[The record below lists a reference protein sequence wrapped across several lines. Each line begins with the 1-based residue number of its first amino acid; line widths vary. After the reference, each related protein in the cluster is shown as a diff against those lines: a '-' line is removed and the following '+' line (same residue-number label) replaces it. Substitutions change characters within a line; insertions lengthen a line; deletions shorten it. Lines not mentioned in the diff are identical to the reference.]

1 MTTKYYPYNGMTLHT
16 FMDIMAD
23 HGNRVQFI
31 AGDATTVTVHFE
43 RDGFVAEVRMKIISP
58 MRMVVQRVVFVDDV
72 TIQPDAEAVRRA
84 FIERGMVEVQDDA
97 R

>member
-1 MTTKYYPYNGMTLHT
+1 MTTKYYPYDGMTLHT

-31 AGDATTVTVHFE
+31 SSYANTVTVYFE
-43 RDGFVAEVRMKIISP
+43 RDGFVAEVRMEIISP
-58 MRMVVQRVVFVDDV
+58 IRMVVQRVVWADDV

-84 FIERGMVEVQDDA
+84 FIERGMEVTK
-97 R
+97 